1 MDDIP
6 LLRRTAA
13 LLAVAVLALA
23 ACAAPAAP
31 SPDSEAAPSQPVT
44 DSGFVCP
51 EPSPRLSVTSTE
63 LNLFVWPEY
72 IPQDIIDC
80 FELVYGIKVNLDY
93 YSSTDE
99 MYAKLSQGA
108 LNYDITQPT
117 DYATALMIRQ
127 GMPQKLDKERL
138 PNLKNIDPA
147 FANVYGDPNGEYAVP
162 YQAGTTAIVYNTE
175 TVDPAP
181 TGWADL
187 WSPVYAGRM
196 TFIDDSRVV
205 IGLTLISE
213 GYDPNTTNPADL
225 EAIKPKLREL
235 IKAVEIFES
244 DNPKTPLIT
253 GEAELGVMW
262 NADALMAQREVPSYE
277 WVFPREGQFN
287 WADGYMILADAPHVD
302 AAYAW
307 LNYSLQGDVFWLMLR
322 DSPYTN
328 PNLAALEYAK
338 ANQPELYAEYIQ
350 SPMTNTPAEHWAAGY
365 WIEDVGDAMP
375 AYDQLWTEVK
385 GE

>member
-1 MDDIP
+1 MDDVP

-13 LLAVAVLALA
+13 LCAAAVLVLA
-23 ACAAPAAP
+23 ACAAP
-31 SPDSEAAPSQPVT
+31 SPAGEEASGQPVT

-51 EPSPRLSVTSTE
+51 EPSPRLAVTSTE
-63 LNLFVWPEY
+63 LNLFVWPDY
-72 IPQDIIDC
+72 VPQDIVDC
-80 FELVYGIKVNLDY
+80 FEQVYGIKVNQDY

-147 FANVYGDPNGEYAVP
+147 FVNVYGDPNGEYAVP
-162 YQAGTTAIVYNTE
+162 YQAGTTAIVYNRA

-181 TGWADL
+181 AAWADL
-187 WSPVYAGRM
+187 WNPAYAGRL
-196 TFIDDSRVV
+196 TSIDDSRVV

-235 IKAVEIFES
+235 IQAVEIFES
-244 DNPKTPLIT
+244 DNPKTPLVT
-253 GEAELGVMW
+253 GEADLGVMW

-287 WADGYMILADAPHVD
+287 WADGYMILAGAPHVD

-328 PNLAALEYAK
+328 PNMAALEYAQ
-338 ANQPELYAEYIQ
+338 ANQPDLYAEYIS
-350 SPMTNTPAEHWAAGY
+350 SPMTNTPAERWAAGY